1 HTAVPVA
8 RVLWWEDDPAWAAR
22 PFYVRE
28 NLEGSWDIPHYR
40 DPDPRYDEL
49 RIEVSKE
56 HARKLALIHQV
67 DWRAGG
73 FDAKLPVPESAT
85 HAARDF
91 IDNIAAQL
99 ESFRLEPIP
108 LFLA

>member
-1 HTAVPVA
+1 MYEQLGHTAVPVA

-28 NLEGSWDIPHYR
+28 HVEGSWDISHYR

-56 HARKLALIHQV
+56 HARNLALVHQV
-67 DWRAGG
+67 DWRAE
-73 FDAKLPVPESAT
+73 DSTRSCRCRRTQPTRPVTSST
-85 HAARDF
+85 ISRR
-91 IDNIAAQL
+91 
-99 ESFRLEPIP
+99 S
-108 LFLA
+108 